1 MQPPTP
7 NPTMF
12 FTFDFLRNTHRQLRD
27 IDADKFLAGDR
38 AARGAAQEVLG
49 RIQFANTLVNDRS
62 GKLALLTGGDPNQG
76 VDFGDEIRRLA
87 GGLVEH

>member
-7 NPTMF
+7 NPTIF

-76 VDFGDEIRRLA
+76 VDFGDKMRRLA